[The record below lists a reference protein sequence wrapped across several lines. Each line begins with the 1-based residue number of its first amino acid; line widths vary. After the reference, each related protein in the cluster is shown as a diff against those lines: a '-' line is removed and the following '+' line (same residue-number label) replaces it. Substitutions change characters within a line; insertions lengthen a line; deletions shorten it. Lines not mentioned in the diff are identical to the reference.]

1 MWIISND
8 GRLAVNAEYATKIEA
23 TTKGKVLA
31 WTEGNGTLQ
40 ADAYLGSYDNETQA
54 GIAMNMLLDA
64 IEADDRFNMP
74 TGTEPFMDVEY
85 RPQGGAFQARGKKT
99 TGKTK

>member
-8 GRLAVNAEYATKIEA
+8 GRLAVNAEYVTKIEA
-23 TTKGKVLA
+23 TTNGKVKA
-31 WTEGNGTLQ
+31 TTIANGTPN
-40 ADAYLGSYDNETQA
+40 ADAYIGSYDNDIQA
-54 GIAMNMLLDA
+54 GIAVNMLLDA
-64 IEADDRFNMP
+64 IEADGRFNMP